1 MTQNNVC
8 CLASLQR
15 KPQPRLKVCVFGEA
29 HCQSTPTVYQ
39 ANSLKKVW
47 FPVTQM
53 NRLFVTNT
61 PSAVRMSPRN
71 MSSRATTPR
80 TRSVGPARVSSCPH
94 GHRSLPSSQDRE
106 HGACPQGHLFPASTK
121 NVECRICGFHPEP
134 VATNA
139 LASSCSA
146 VASYTQ
152 DLSLQ
157 VAGRLGLHFER
168 LATSTMCGDR
178 DPV

>member
-1 MTQNNVC
+1 MCVWGGTLPEHTHSLPSQQSKKGVVSSHTNEQALCDQHTKC
-8 CLASLQR
+8 CTYES
-15 KPQPRLKVCVFGEA
+15 
-29 HCQSTPTVYQ
+29 
-39 ANSLKKVW
+39 KKLM
-47 FPVTQM
+47 F
-53 NRLFVTNT
+53 
-61 PSAVRMSPRN
+61 
-71 MSSRATTPR
+71 SRATTPR